1 MNINTMLLTLPA
13 YQLAQLV
20 RTGQV
25 TSAELVSAAIARIKK
40 RNPKLNAVISLREEA
55 ALKEA
60 RQLKDTGQPF
70 LGVPILLKGLG
81 QALAGEPDTNGN
93 KLFKDHKAETTSNFV
108 RALQEAGFIIVG
120 QTNFPEFGFKNRSDD
135 QLYGPVHNPWA
146 KKYTPGG
153 SSGGSAAALA
163 DGWVPIAAGNDGGG
177 SIRIPAAWTGL
188 IGLKP
193 TRGRVPTGPDSW
205 RSWQGASIN
214 FALTRTVKDTAM
226 LLDQLQTVQ
235 PAAVFQTPK
244 YEPGFANA
252 LNTPLPKITI
262 GYTTK
267 SPLGTPV
274 SPEAKAAVLSAVDF
288 LRERGFRVQKM
299 YDPVD
304 GAKLM
309 RSYYLMNGAETAA
322 MFQNVQAGMKRPLTK
337 NDMELYTWALWQ
349 MGKNVSA
356 ADYSRTLALWDQTA
370 YQHVQMHE
378 FFPLFL
384 TPTNAQPAPRVDY
397 QDRPEYVEQ
406 MKHMDELTPGEQ
418 RQLIYDQCL
427 PATIQSPFTE
437 QANMTGEPAI
447 SLPTGMSK
455 QGTPMGI
462 QFIANKGRED
472 LLLQVARLFEE
483 QRQFKLLNPV
493 PHLD

>member
-1 MNINTMLLTLPA
+1 MLLTLPA

-25 TSAELVSAAIARIKK
+25 TSTELVKAAINRIKE
-40 RNPKLNAVISLREEA
+40 RNPKLNAVISLREEV

-60 RQLKDTGQPF
+60 SQIEDKGQPF
-70 LGVPILLKGLG
+70 LGVPILIKGLG
-81 QALAGEPDTNGN
+81 QQLAGEPDTNGN
-93 KLFKDHKAETTSNFV
+93 KLFKHHKASQTSNFV
-108 RALQEAGFIIVG
+108 HALQKAGFIIIG
-120 QTNFPEFGFKNRSDD
+120 QTNFPEFGFKNISDD
-135 QLYGPVHNPWA
+135 QMYGSVHNPWA
-146 KKYTPGG
+146 TDYTPGG

-177 SIRIPAAWTGL
+177 SIRIPAGWTGL

-193 TRGRVPTGPDSW
+193 TRGRIPTGPNGW

-235 PAAVFQTPK
+235 EAATFQTPLYPQK
-244 YEPGFANA
+244 FASV
-252 LNTPLPKITI
+252 LNKKISPITI

-274 SPEAKAAVLSAVDF
+274 SNEAKQAVMSAVSF
-288 LRERGFRVQKM
+288 LRNQGFRVQKM
-299 YDPVD
+299 YDPID
-304 GAKLM
+304 GIKMM
-309 RSYYLMNGAETAA
+309 RAYYLMNGAEAAA
-322 MFQNVQAGMKRPLTK
+322 MFDNIQKDMQRPLTR

-349 MGKNVSA
+349 MGRNIRA
-356 ADYSRTLALWDQTA
+356 YEYSQALDTWDQAA
-370 YQHVQMHE
+370 YQHTQMHK
-378 FFPLFL
+378 FFQLFL
-384 TPTNAQPAPRVDY
+384 TPTNAQPAPKYDDL
-397 QDRPEYVEQ
+397 DRPQYVEQ
-406 MKHMDELTPGEQ
+406 MKQIRDLNPGEQ

-427 PATIQSPFTE
+427 ISASQSPFTE

-447 SLPTGMSK
+447 SLPTAMSS

-462 QFIANKGRED
+462 QFIAAKGNEA
-472 LLLQVARLFEE
+472 LLLQIAKLFED
-483 QRQFKLLNPV
+483 QRQFKMLNPV
-493 PHLD
+493 PDID

>member
-1 MNINTMLLTLPA
+1 MLLTLPA

-25 TSAELVSAAIARIKK
+25 TSEELVQAALDRIEQQ
-40 RNPKLNAVISLREEA
+40 NPKLNAVIHLRSAA

-60 RQLKDTGQPF
+60 RQLKDNGQPF
-70 LGVPILLKGLG
+70 LGVPILIKGLG
-81 QALAGEPDTNGN
+81 QQLAGEPDTNGN
-93 KLFKDHKAETTSNFV
+93 KLFKNNIAKESSNFV
-108 RALQEAGFIIVG
+108 KALQQAGFIIIG
-120 QTNFPEFGFKNRSDD
+120 QTNFPEFGFKNVTDD
-135 QLYGPVHNPWA
+135 QLFGSARNPWDSQ
-146 KKYTPGG
+146 YTPGG
-153 SSGGSAAALA
+153 SSGGSAAAVA
-163 DGWVPIAAGNDGGG
+163 DGWVPLAAGNDGGG
-177 SIRIPAAWTGL
+177 SIRIPASWNGL

-235 PAAVFQTPK
+235 QSAVFQTPL
-244 YEPGFANA
+244 YRPGFVDA
-252 LNTPLPKITI
+252 LQTPLPKMTI

-267 SPLGTPV
+267 SPVGTPV
-274 SPEAKAAVLSAVDF
+274 SDEAKQAVMDAVKF
-288 LRERGFRVQKM
+288 LRQQGFKVQKM

-304 GAKLM
+304 GIKLM

-322 MFQNVQAGMKRPLTK
+322 MFQNVQKAMNRPITR

-349 MGKNVSA
+349 MGKNIKA
-356 ADYSRTLALWDQTA
+356 ADYSQALSSWDQASAQHTA
-370 YQHVQMHE
+370 MHE
-378 FFPLFL
+378 FYPLFL
-384 TPTNAQPAPRVDY
+384 TPTTGQPAPRVNDP
-397 QDRPEYVEQ
+397 DRVEYIEQ
-406 MKHMDELTPGEQ
+406 IKHINELTAGEQ

-427 PATIQSPFTE
+427 PGLAQAPFTE

-447 SLPTGMSK
+447 SLPTAMSS

-462 QFIANKGRED
+462 QFIAAKGNEA
-472 LLLQVARLFEE
+472 LLLQMAKLFED
-483 QRQFKLLNPV
+483 QRRFKLLNPV
-493 PHLD
+493 PNVD